1 MEKEESDKK
10 DRNRFAKKKKNN
22 QVQILAH
29 VHAQKRKK
37 LLIITLHPVSRKICP

>member
-10 DRNRFAKKKKNN
+10 DRNRFAKKKIN

-29 VHAQKRKK
+29 VHVQKRKK